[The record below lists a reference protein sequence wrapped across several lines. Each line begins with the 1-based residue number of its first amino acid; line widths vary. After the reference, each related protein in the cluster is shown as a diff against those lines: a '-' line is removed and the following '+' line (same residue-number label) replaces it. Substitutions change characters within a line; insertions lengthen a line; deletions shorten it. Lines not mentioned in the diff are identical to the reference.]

1 MHNREEGTNFAR
13 IIEDI
18 KGQRLDVTSSYVIF
32 NKISDNILN
41 KLRSTGKRKI
51 NRL

>member
-1 MHNREEGTNFAR
+1 MHNREERTNFAQ

-18 KGQRLDVTSSYVIF
+18 KEQRLDVTSSYVIF
-32 NKISDNILN
+32 NKISDNVLN
-41 KLRSTGKRKI
+41 KLRSTAKRKI